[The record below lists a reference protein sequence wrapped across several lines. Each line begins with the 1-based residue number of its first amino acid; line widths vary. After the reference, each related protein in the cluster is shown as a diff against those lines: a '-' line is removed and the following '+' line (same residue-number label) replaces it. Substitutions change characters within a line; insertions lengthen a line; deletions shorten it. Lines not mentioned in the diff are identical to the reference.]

1 MFDMYKITDDK
12 LENYYG
18 LIQGSIHIPTNIQ
31 IIGEDCFAGTGIE
44 EICIPK
50 GVIEISDRA
59 FNKCQKLHRVI
70 FEENSQL
77 QKIGSYAFSEC
88 DNLETIAIPTKVKK
102 IEQGT
107 FAFCKRLTNITL
119 PMSLEEIHE
128 NAFDNCTS
136 LDMISLPET
145 LKHIGK
151 EAFYKCDSLSE
162 VVFPQDIGRV
172 PAACCFSCRSLKRVV
187 ILSEWH
193 STSIEKNAFGGCEDL
208 QEVVLDKDVFYN
220 NISVFKRTTNYTN
233 IRFVSLDN
241 KLLSEA

>member
-1 MFDMYKITDDK
+1 MKRFHEKSAEVRKRLPPNIGVMQLSTNLLSRFIRYIGKITRVLRPAVD
-12 LENYYG
+12 
-18 LIQGSIHIPTNIQ
+18 
-31 IIGEDCFAGTGIE
+31 TGISFVYMRAVVRSTFPSLKFFALLKHLTGRGHV
-44 EICIPK
+44 IRIPAAADVYGNEAAATK
-50 GVIEISDRA
+50 EYVAHIYNVSG
-59 FNKCQKLHRVI
+59 
-70 FEENSQL
+70 
-77 QKIGSYAFSEC
+77 
-88 DNLETIAIPTKVKK
+88 IPRGKVKR
-102 IEQGT
+102 G
-107 FAFCKRLTNITL
+107 NITA
-119 PMSLEEIHE
+119 IHE

-136 LDMISLPET
+136 LDIVSLPKT

-162 VVFPQDIGRV
+162 VVFPQDIWKI

-193 STSIEKNAFGGCEDL
+193 STSIEKSAFGGCEDL

-220 NISVFKRTTNYTN
+220 NISEFKRMTNYAN

>member
-1 MFDMYKITDDK
+1 MCDMYKITDHI
-12 LENYYG
+12 LEKYYG
-18 LIQGSIHIPTNIQ
+18 LIQGSIQIPSSVQ
-31 IIGEDCFAGTGIE
+31 IIGEGCFAGTEIE

-50 GVIEISDRA
+50 CVIEISNRA
-59 FNKCQKLHRVI
+59 FNKCQKLHTVI
-70 FEENSQL
+70 FEESSQL
-77 QKIGSYAFSEC
+77 QRIGRYAFSEC
-88 DNLETIAIPTKVKK
+88 DNLKTIVIPTKVKK
-102 IEQGT
+102 VEQGT

-119 PMSLEEIHE
+119 PMSLDEIHE

-136 LDMISLPET
+136 LDIISLPET
-145 LKHIGK
+145 LKNIGK

-162 VVFPQDIGRV
+162 VVFPQNNRKI

-193 STSIEKNAFGGCEDL
+193 STSIEKNAFGSCEDL
-208 QEVVLDKDVFYN
+208 QEVVLNTDVFFN
-220 NISVFKRTTNYTN
+220 NLSEFKRMTNYAN